1 MKETIYLDVFFVANL
16 IMNMSILVWKEVV
29 FQKKM
34 KIVRLLFS
42 GFVGSFF
49 SVGIVVIQGM
59 LPNVYMRGGIV
70 LSLLVLEFLAIVQIL
85 GPKQKMKEK
94 LSNFCQIICSS
105 IVFAGVLVLGET
117 ERIQWNC
124 ICIVKLS
131 WVRLVKKALFFLA
144 TGFFCRSMVAKQK
157 FKSEKLFLVQLQ
169 KNGLTKEGMGLLDTG
184 NCLSSPWKKEPVLIA
199 EHAFLKDFF
208 EKEEYE
214 KQENLLKFEM
224 CETGKEKILWIPYH
238 SVGKTD
244 GILPGIYFDNV
255 RVYQGKS
262 WKDNKHVLVA
272 FCKEKIS
279 VEEDY
284 QIILHSNC
292 V

>member
-1 MKETIYLDVFFVANL
+1 
-16 IMNMSILVWKEVV
+16 MSILVWKEVV

-34 KIVRLLFS
+34 KIVRLLCS
-42 GFVGSFF
+42 SFVSSFF

-59 LPNVYMRGGIV
+59 LPNASVRWVSV
-70 LSLLVLEFLAIVQIL
+70 LSLLFIEFLVLLQII

-94 LSNFCQIICSS
+94 LSNFWQIICSS

-117 ERIQWNC
+117 EKIQWNC

-131 WVRLVKKALFFLA
+131 WVGLVEKAIFFLA
-144 TGFFCRSMVAKQK
+144 TGFLCRNMVSKQK
-157 FKSEKLFLVQLQ
+157 FRSEKLFLVQLQ
-169 KNGLTKEGMGLLDTG
+169 KNGLTKDGMGLLDTG
-184 NCLSSPWKKEPVLIA
+184 NCLSTPWKKEPVLIA

-214 KQENLLKFEM
+214 KHENLLKFEM
-224 CETGKEKILWIPYH
+224 CEMGKEKIVWIPYH
-238 SVGKTD
+238 SVGNTD

-279 VEEDY
+279 VDEDY